1 MTELEN
7 QPNLLIGRSC
17 ELSKLGTEIRLYI
30 AGNNTLAQIEEL
42 LKEGFRVV
50 RVFRENGEV
59 VWESKS

>member
-1 MTELEN
+1 MTEKEN

-30 AGNNTLAQIEEL
+30 AGENTLAQIEEL

-50 RVFRENGEV
+50 RVFRENGKI
-59 VWESKS
+59 VWETKS

>member
-1 MTELEN
+1 MTEKEN

-17 ELSKLGTEIRLYI
+17 ELSKMGVEMRFYI
-30 AGNNTLAQIEEL
+30 AGNNTLEQIEEL

-50 RVFRENGEV
+50 RIFRENGEV

>member
-1 MTELEN
+1 MTEKEN

-50 RVFRENGEV
+50 KVFHENGEV
-59 VWESKS
+59 VWEKK